1 MIAHLLHRLSL
12 RLAFAVL
19 VTASLIASAQEG
31 TPPDRIQ
38 VAWGPTD
45 KLSEVKDNPMQRGW
59 LRPADW
65 QKDLGDFLRARA
77 DLILPPG
84 QHLDVMID
92 DIKLAGDFEPWHGSN
107 AWDIRI
113 LKDTYPPRIDLHYR
127 LTDASGSTL
136 REGSDKL
143 RDMAYLQ
150 RTVTTSTDPLR
161 YDKRMIEEWLR
172 TEFRAPKV

>member
-1 MIAHLLHRLSL
+1 MTPHFLHRMSVC
-12 RLAFAVL
+12 LAAV
-19 VTASLIASAQEG
+19 VLIATSAIAATQQTK
-31 TPPDRIQ
+31 TPERIQ
-38 VAWGPTD
+38 VTWGPTD

-59 LRPADW
+59 LRPEDW

-84 QHLDVMID
+84 QHLDVTID

-127 LTDASGSTL
+127 LAAADGSIL

-150 RTVTTSTDPLR
+150 RTVSTSTDPLR

-172 TEFRAPKV
+172 AEFRAPQA

>member
-1 MIAHLLHRLSL
+1 MKTHILPRIRVCLAAAALIVAPAIAG
-12 RLAFAVL
+12 
-19 VTASLIASAQEG
+19 AQESKL
-31 TPPDRIQ
+31 PERIQ

-59 LRPADW
+59 LRPEEW
-65 QKDLGDFLRARA
+65 QKDIGNFIRERA
-77 DLILPPG
+77 DVILPPG
-84 QHLDVMID
+84 QRLDITID

-127 LTDASGSTL
+127 LATADGSTL
-136 REGSDKL
+136 REGSEKL

-172 TEFRAPKV
+172 AEFRGPKA